1 MLKLAREK
9 PKLDLLSETRCK
21 EREIRY
27 VNFIDLVARF
37 AWQQWDSFID
47 YASARLAN
55 VKNIIKKKKSQKLNA
70 FGI

>member
-21 EREIRY
+21 EREIRTLCK
-27 VNFIDLVARF
+27 FIDLVARF

-55 VKNIIKKKKSQKLNA
+55 VQNIKQKKKKSRRN
-70 FGI
+70 